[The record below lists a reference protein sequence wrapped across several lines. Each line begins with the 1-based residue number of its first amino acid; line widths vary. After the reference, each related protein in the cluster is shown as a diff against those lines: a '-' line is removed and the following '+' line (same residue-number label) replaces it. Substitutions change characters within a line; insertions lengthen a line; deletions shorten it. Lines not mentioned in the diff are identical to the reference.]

1 MRFQRSILSVHF
13 KDKSIAQVLEMSID
27 EAADFFSEIPN
38 LSRPLS
44 CLQKVGLGYM
54 PLGQP
59 SNTLSGGE
67 AQRVKL
73 ASELSKKA
81 TGNTLYLLDEP
92 TTGLHGIDVQKLIE
106 VFSELVHKG
115 NSVLVVEH
123 QLDVIWA
130 SDWVI
135 DMGPGAG
142 AQGGQIV
149 GQGIPPTIAELATP
163 TGIALAKAF
172 R

>member
-1 MRFQRSILSVHF
+1 
-13 KDKSIAQVLEMSID
+13 MSID

-38 LSRPLS
+38 LFRPLA

-54 PLGQP
+54 PLGQ
-59 SNTLSGGE
+59 SANTLSGGE
-67 AQRVKL
+67 AQRIKL
-73 ASELSKKA
+73 ASELSKKG

-92 TTGLHGIDVQKLIE
+92 TTGLHGVDVQKLIE

-142 AQGGQIV
+142 EQGGQIV
-149 GQGIPPTIAELATP
+149 AQGIPPTIAKLATP
-163 TGIALAKAF
+163 TGVALAKAF
-172 R
+172 H